1 MKTRE
6 FFKQIWF
13 VSADMRIRIAGLLM
27 LLAIVWVPTVGQ
39 NRLVP
44 SVSIFAGSGRHDDT
58 YVSTLKEYLL
68 HDHIGDSGSYPSFI
82 YMSLP
87 SFTSEYALT
96 STDDGNVLTLTQA
109 KEDLWGHFYDK
120 IESKSKIKYSP
131 ELVTSYQLQVPDSVL
146 DILQMLVKSAIE
158 TSSYLFEKRG
168 FDGITYH
175 FESSGNAA
183 ECWTPNGRCGELV
196 KIFDQC
202 CRAVMN
208 NDVDSIIKLMPQC
221 REMTVSFRM
230 DYPSDLFEV
239 QHRMVKEEKGLVDLA
254 NELNNHYH
262 YFLLLESYHVM
273 MVWDGEDEAT
283 LQELCDE
290 FKKKHGED
298 MMEFSRQLT
307 CTHFVDERVCLHP
320 EDFVDKDFNDLYQEF
335 LTDKNRFL
343 KEHKFNGFDETQASL
358 NPKHTMAQDILVIA
372 AYIVVP
378 ILAILIAAYYLGWRG
393 RKHRSKTE
401 LHRRR

>member
-1 MKTRE
+1 MA
-6 FFKQIWF
+6 I
-13 VSADMRIRIAGLLM
+13 I
-27 LLAIVWVPTVGQ
+27 AIVWVPMVGQ

-44 SVSIFAGSGRHDDT
+44 AVPIDDAGGDDPHGA
-58 YVSTLKEYLL
+58 YMAMVKEYLL
-68 HDHIGDSGSYPSFI
+68 HYPTGDSGGYPSFF

-87 SFTSEYALT
+87 AFSSEYALT
-96 STDDGNVLTLTQA
+96 FTDDGNVLTLTQA
-109 KEDLWGHFYDK
+109 KENLWYHFNDE
-120 IESKSKIKYSP
+120 IESESKIKYSP
-131 ELVTSYQLQVPDSVL
+131 ELVTSYYVQVPDSVM
-146 DILQMLVKSAIE
+146 DMLQMLVESAIE
-158 TSSYLFEKRG
+158 TSSYLFERRG
-168 FDGITYH
+168 LDGITYH

-183 ECWTPNGRCGELV
+183 ECWSPNGRCGDLV

>member
-13 VSADMRIRIAGLLM
+13 VSADMRIRIVGLIM

-44 SVSIFAGSGRHDDT
+44 NMSIEDVGDNDPHGT
-58 YVSTLKEYLL
+58 YLSTLREYLL
-68 HDHIGDSGSYPSFI
+68 HNHIGDSVSYPSFI
-82 YMSLP
+82 YMSRP
-87 SFTSEYALT
+87 AFTSEYTLT
-96 STDDGNVLTLTQA
+96 STRDGNMLTLTQA
-109 KEDLWGHFYDK
+109 KENLWYHFIDE
-120 IESKSKIKYSP
+120 IDSNSKIKYSP
-131 ELVTSYQLQVPDSVL
+131 ELVTSYYMQVPDSVM
-146 DILQMLVKSAIE
+146 DMLQMLVESAIE
-158 TSSYLFEKRG
+158 TSSFLFDRRG
-168 FDGITYH
+168 LDGITYH

-183 ECWTPNGRCGELV
+183 ECWSPNGRCGELV

-221 REMTVSFRM
+221 REMTLSFRM

-239 QHRMVKEEKGLVDLA
+239 QQHMVKEHVAGVEDDGTLIIVLTDDDDL
-254 NELNNHYH
+254 NDSY
-262 YFLLLESYHVM
+262 YCFLSLESYHVVM
-273 MVWDGEDEAT
+273 EWEGEDEAT

-298 MMEFSRQLT
+298 MMAFSRQLK
-307 CTHFVDERVCLHP
+307 CVHFVDERICLHP

-343 KEHKFNGFDETQASL
+343 QEHKNFN
-358 NPKHTMAQDILVIA
+358 
-372 AYIVVP
+372 
-378 ILAILIAAYYLGWRG
+378 
-393 RKHRSKTE
+393 KTWY
-401 LHRRR
+401 